1 MSDFFATPW
10 TVGPKAPLH
19 MGFSRQ
25 EYWSGLLIP
34 PLGDLPETGI
44 EPLSLKSLALAG
56 RFFTT
61 ESLGKPPHPPHIT
74 QPRKATI
81 SQTILKFFL

>member
-10 TVGPKAPLH
+10 TVGPQAPLY

-34 PLGDLPETGI
+34 PPGDLPETGI

-61 ESLGKPPHPPHIT
+61 ESLGKPLPPPHT
-74 QPRKATI
+74 YNTTA
-81 SQTILKFFL
+81 